1 MRECD
6 LDKYIEIEL
15 IAGTRVVLPK
25 RWDKVYDAYEIT
37 KTFFKFTNNFPFII
51 QEKVRCTHFAFK
63 TQYEYAESSDDTRY
77 LANCSIV
84 QLAALFGVKVEPF
97 EKSLVENDL
106 KIQ

>member
-6 LDKYIEIEL
+6 LRYIEIEL
-15 IAGTRVVLPK
+15 INNRRIVLPK
-25 RWDKVYDAYEIT
+25 RWDKVYDAYEMT
-37 KTFFKFTNNFPFII
+37 KISLKLTKKFPFIV

-84 QLAALFGVKVEPF
+84 QLAALFGIKVEPL

-106 KIQ
+106 KMQ